1 MINKRQH
8 FYWCSII
15 LLILFTGSG
24 CTKPGVTTSQTQV
37 AYVSIMNLAAY
48 GSPVDIFFNG
58 NLVSPAGGIAPG
70 QVSTQYGQLKPGSY
84 TIDFKKTGTDS
95 LLYELPAS
103 QFDTTTFYTLILYN
117 TMAGSTAVSAVRILD
132 NFSQVNGTSSYYR
145 FFDMTPDAPNVNL
158 YLDGSI
164 AQTNR
169 MPADNVNDQS
179 YQQFLGISP
188 GDHTL
193 QVQNA
198 ATDSV
203 LGTQNNYPFAAGYV
217 YTVYLTGASSKGLT
231 LNVLPV
237 VF

>member
-8 FYWCSII
+8 FYWSSITLGI
-15 LLILFTGSG
+15 LLTGSG
-24 CTKPGVTTSQTQV
+24 CTKPGVTASQNRS
-37 AYVSIMNLAAY
+37 AYVSIMNLEAY

-58 NLVSPAGGIAPG
+58 NLVSPTGGIAPG
-70 QVSTQYGQLKPGSY
+70 QFSTQYGQLKPGSY

-117 TMAGSTAVSAVRILD
+117 TTAGSTAVSAVKILD
-132 NFSQVNGTSSYYR
+132 NFSQVNGASSYYR

-158 YLDGSI
+158 YLNGMV

-169 MPADNVNDQS
+169 TPADNVNDQS
-179 YQQFLGISP
+179 YQQFQAISP
-188 GDHTL
+188 GDYTL

-217 YTVYLTGASSKGLT
+217 YTVFLTGTSKGMT